1 MFVKFIQYGGI
12 GITYKPPLELTV
24 NIMLIFYAKLK
35 MTLLV
40 DVDRLLLIIVLLI
53 VNPSLDF
60 WCCWCLFLW
69 FFIYMIK
76 VALNS
81 YGIRIVKT
89 D

>member
-1 MFVKFIQYGGI
+1 MFVKFIQYGGT

-35 MTLLV
+35 MTLFSWSGP
-40 DVDRLLLIIVLLI
+40 LIAHCFVSN
-53 VNPSLDF
+53 VNPSLVF
-60 WCCWCLFLW
+60 WLCQCLFLW
-69 FFIYMIK
+69 LFIYMLK

-81 YGIRIVKT
+81 YGICIVKT

>member
-1 MFVKFIQYGGI
+1 MFVKFIQYGGT